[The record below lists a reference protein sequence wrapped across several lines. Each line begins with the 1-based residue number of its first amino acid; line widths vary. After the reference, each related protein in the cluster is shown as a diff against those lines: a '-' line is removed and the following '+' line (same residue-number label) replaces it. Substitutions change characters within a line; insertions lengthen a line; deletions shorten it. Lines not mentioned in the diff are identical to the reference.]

1 MLFDQTQDGLGFK
14 CVNCLHEQYKLYNY
28 VTWKFIYILKIYDF
42 VILLSNESIFSL
54 EKSVK

>member
-1 MLFDQTQDGLGFK
+1 MDSDLNVLIAYMNNTNYIIMLLENLFTF
-14 CVNCLHEQYKLYNY
+14 
-28 VTWKFIYILKIYDF
+28 FKIYDF